1 LTVLFVQRSIS
12 FTNYRS
18 QYGSLSD
25 FDDVSDGYPRG
36 EHWRAYHI
44 LHCCCTEVLGA
55 EAPTD
60 EASAVGLHD
69 RCVLGGLLREARRRF
84 VADCRQLFGLGL
96 VISENFTV
104 TRGAVG
110 QPVQTATV
118 DEHLFSVKVWEL
130 APRS

>member
-1 LTVLFVQRSIS
+1 V
-12 FTNYRS
+12 
-18 QYGSLSD
+18 
-25 FDDVSDGYPRG
+25 
-36 EHWRAYHI
+36 
-44 LHCCCTEVLGA
+44 

-60 EASAVGLHD
+60 EASTIGLHD
-69 RCVLGGLLREARRRF
+69 RCVLGGFLREARRRF

-118 DEHLFSVKVWEL
+118 DELLVSAKV
-130 APRS
+130 